1 MASGVNED
9 LLRDLVGYEYNIINI
24 NAFGVDANRILM
36 EFYIY
41 IYIGSVKF
49 IQIQCNPSSETRK
62 SLRIIVLTCAP

>member
-41 IYIGSVKF
+41 IYRVSKIHPDSM
-49 IQIQCNPSSETRK
+49 QPL
-62 SLRIIVLTCAP
+62 LRN